1 MTPILLASIVGAV
14 LFFVAGAALM
24 TLRRD
29 GEVVRLR
36 EALAACERES
46 DESHA
51 SFARERAR
59 AQARIRDLS
68 TENEHLKGRVRD
80 ADGLRADYVRLR
92 TAATESDFLRSEV
105 ARLERELRE
114 VRVNE
119 FADRRT
125 IPVAR
130 PARGSSRQL
139 TVAEPT
145 IGESLAR
152 AIERFADAGT
162 RSSALADPQGFP
174 LATIG
179 ADGHALAAYAAHLY
193 ESASRAKDYLPVSA
207 PKSIEIV
214 DANGVRVS
222 LWSLDIET
230 DRLVLANL
238 AVSPVDPGRIEATLG
253 DLIQILASS
262 GAKRTATRAP

>member
-1 MTPILLASIVGAV
+1 MTWILLASIAGAI

-24 TLRRD
+24 ALRRD
-29 GEVVRLR
+29 REVLRLR
-36 EALAACERES
+36 EALVACERES
-46 DESHA
+46 DEAHA
-51 SFARERAR
+51 VFARERAR

-80 ADGLRADYVRLR
+80 ADGLRADYVRMR
-92 TAATESDFLRSEV
+92 TAPTESDFLRSEV
-105 ARLERELRE
+105 ARLQRELRE

-125 IPVAR
+125 VPIP
-130 PARGSSRQL
+130 PRGSSRQL
-139 TVAEPT
+139 AVAGATV
-145 IGESLAR
+145 GESLAR
-152 AIERFADAGT
+152 AIERFADDGT

-174 LATIG
+174 LAITG
-179 ADGHALAAYAAHLY
+179 ADGQALAAYAAHLY
-193 ESASRAKDYLPVSA
+193 ECASRAKDYLPVSSPSA
-207 PKSIEIV
+207 IEIV

-222 LWSLDIET
+222 LWSLDIEA

-238 AVSPVDPGRIEATLG
+238 AVSPVDAARIEATLG
-253 DLIQILASS
+253 DLIQILAPS

>member
-1 MTPILLASIVGAV
+1 MTTILLASIAGAV
-14 LFFVAGAALM
+14 LFFVAGAAVM
-24 TLRRD
+24 RLRRD
-29 GEVVRLR
+29 GEVLRLR
-36 EALAACERES
+36 EALAACERET
-46 DESHA
+46 DEIHA

-59 AQARIRDLS
+59 VQARLRDLS

-92 TAATESDFLRSEV
+92 TATTESEFLRSEV

-139 TVAEPT
+139 AEPT
-145 IGESLAR
+145 VGESLAR
-152 AIERFADAGT
+152 AIERFADDGT
-162 RSSALADPQGFP
+162 RSIALADPQGFP
-174 LATIG
+174 LAATG
-179 ADGHALAAYAAHLY
+179 ADGHPLAAYAAHLY

-207 PKSIEIV
+207 PRSIEIV

-238 AVSPVDPGRIEATLG
+238 GVGPIDAGRIDSTLG